1 MPKYWSKVLTPV
13 VGFMLVAGSAGEVS
27 AQLDHLPFQL
37 KYDRGQT
44 VQPVFEGW
52 SRNPDGSIDMHFG
65 YFNRNYQQ
73 ELHVPIGADNRIEPG
88 SPDQGQPTYFHVRS
102 NRNIFTV
109 TVPADF
115 GDQKMTWS
123 LTTQGRTLSA
133 IGWLQPEWEILEDN
147 VGARNPDIVD
157 PAAAAAVAPDP
168 DSPAQDP
175 EAASNNPPTLTVGES
190 SFSVSLPAA
199 LTVTAKV
206 SDDGKPAP
214 PAPRDPNAPP
224 PARVGTQA
232 QPPLL
237 TPPENALELPVNI
250 PQHEDMGPPNPPRG
264 KATVSY
270 WVWRGPADVRVEPY
284 YAEADANGNATSTI
298 TFAEPGEYQLRVTA
312 HDGLAETEEF
322 VTVIVR

>member
-52 SRNPDGSIDMHFG
+52 SRNPDGTIDMHFG
-65 YFNRNYQQ
+65 YFNRNYQ
-73 ELHVPIGADNRIEPG
+73 EVLHVPVGSDNRFEPL

-102 NRNIFTV
+102 HRNIFNV

-115 GDQKMTWS
+115 GDQKLIWS
-123 LTTQGRTLSA
+123 LTSQGRTLTA
-133 IGWLQPEWEILEDN
+133 IGWLQSEWEILEDN
-147 VGARNPDIVD
+147 VGARQPAIALD
-157 PAAAAAVAPDP
+157 PSVLNLDPDP
-168 DSPAQDP
+168 DSPAQDAGP
-175 EAASNNPPTLTVGES
+175 NDPP
-190 SFSVSLPAA
+190 A
-199 LTVTAKV
+199 LTVSASTFSVTLPAQLTVTTKV
-206 SDDGKPAP
+206 SDDGRPAAP
-214 PAPRDPNAPP
+214 PPPDPNARRAPR
-224 PARVGTQA
+224 AGTQA

-250 PQHEDMGPPNPPRG
+250 PQHEDQGPRNPPRG

-270 WVWRGPADVRVEPY
+270 WVWRGPADIRTEPY
-284 YAEADANGNATSTI
+284 YAEADADGNATTTI
-298 TFAEPGEYQLRVTA
+298 TFTEPGEYQLRVSA
-312 HDGLAETEEF
+312 HDGATDTEEF
-322 VTVIVR
+322 VTVTVR